1 MNRSFDKQIEELKS
15 RIDEAQYSS
24 RQGSNPD
31 LTTLIKDNL
40 LAADKA
46 LLKARQHN
54 QDKHHN
60 NFSYYFRLAEL
71 RLALAK
77 RYMEPN
83 SKPSNQH
90 MKPQKV
96 GTIQELINQLDT
108 RLIDFKTIVEWKN
121 YSLPPSLERCYIDCI
136 KLRED
141 ALAELLAGRQTAA
154 KKSAQAG
161 LILLEYISLA
171 SADDRIGQTLTA
183 KNYSQVQLPKD
194 AEPIRSSINKF
205 RAVRRLLG
213 LSKLLFEQRI
223 PMGLSKAAE
232 NAEDALVDSIWAYAR
247 DDKASLEKAMLGNHF
262 RIGSLEHNLLQA
274 IHSLENDE
282 ADEIVSLPPKI
293 MGEFLAMSKD
303 GFERQACTFFHAVKE
318 RVLDKQALGDL
329 TVSIWQN
336 YKDMH
341 DYYLTLESM
350 ADSAGLIKIYAE
362 IGKADLKKL
371 RLLLSQAK
379 IN

>member
-1 MNRSFDKQIEELKS
+1 MRHM
-15 RIDEAQYSS
+15 
-24 RQGSNPD
+24 G
-31 LTTLIKDNL
+31 
-40 LAADKA
+40 
-46 LLKARQHN
+46 
-54 QDKHHN
+54 
-60 NFSYYFRLAEL
+60 
-71 RLALAK
+71 
-77 RYMEPN
+77 PN
-83 SKPSNQH
+83 SQPSDPH
-90 MKPQKV
+90 MKQQKT
-96 GTIQELINQLDT
+96 GTIQDLINQLDT

-171 SADDRIGQTLTA
+171 SADDRAGQTLTA
-183 KNYSQVQLPKD
+183 KNYAKVQLPKD

-223 PMGLSKAAE
+223 PMGLSKAAD

-247 DDKASLEKAMLGNHF
+247 DDKASVEKALLGNHF

-274 IHSLENDE
+274 IHSLESDE

-303 GFERQACTFFHAVKE
+303 GFERQACTFFNAVKE
-318 RVLDKQALGDL
+318 QARDKQALRDL
-329 TVSIWQN
+329 TISIWQN

-350 ADSAGLIKIYAE
+350 ADSAGLIQVYGE
-362 IGKADLKKL
+362 MGKADLKKL

-379 IN
+379 IK